1 MYIEERHERII
12 NTLQSTGRI
21 DVKKLA
27 DTFHV
32 SRETIRRDLNILSEN
47 GLLLRTHGGAVLSG
61 QESAPSSAS
70 EAPVSVRTVQNIPA
84 KEKICSYAAKFIKDG
99 DTIFVDNS
107 TTCIYLYKNL
117 PPEMQVTIITNSI
130 SFLAEC
136 AKAVNP
142 NHTVVCLGGILKS
155 SNLSFY
161 GNITM
166 KNARQYYPNKAF
178 ISCTG
183 IASKSRI
190 TDSGV
195 QEIDIKRFLVEA
207 SKEVFLLADPRK
219 FQPIGQIFL
228 CEYADIDYLI
238 TTNEADYA
246 YLGLSDSE
254 SSKIH
259 IAP

>member
-32 SRETIRRDLNILSEN
+32 SKETIRRDLNILSEN
-47 GLLLRTHGGAVLSG
+47 GLLLRTHGGAVLSR
-61 QESAPSSAS
+61 QEQVPASAS
-70 EAPVSVRTVQNIPA
+70 ETPVSIRTVQNTSA
-84 KEKICSYAAKFIKDG
+84 KETICRYAAKFINDG

-107 TTCIYLYKNL
+107 TTCVYLYKNL
-117 PPEMQVTIITNSI
+117 SPEMQVTIITNSI

-136 AKAVNP
+136 AKVVNP
-142 NHTVVCLGGILKS
+142 NHTVVCLGGILKN

-166 KNARQYYPNKAF
+166 KNAKQYYPNKAF

-195 QEIDIKRFLVEA
+195 QEIDIKRFLIEA
-207 SKEVFLLADPRK
+207 SKEVFLLADEKK

-228 CEYADIDYLI
+228 CEYSNIDYLV
-238 TTNEADYA
+238 TTQDADYD

-254 SSKIH
+254 SAKIH